1 VSVSDRGFSAVRVSE
16 HVWWVGA
23 IDWALRDFHGYS
35 TQRGSTYNAYLVMGD
50 YPVLIDTVKAPFRDE
65 MLARVA
71 SVVNPTDVKVIVS
84 HHAEMDHS
92 GSLPAVIEII
102 KPGKVYASQMGVKN
116 LHDQFHDVHE
126 ITAVKDSET
135 LKLGGLSFTF
145 LETRMLHWPD
155 SMISYLREDELV
167 FSQDGFGMHLA
178 TPKLFADENDPA
190 VLLDEGK
197 RYYANILLPYS
208 ALILKLLDRIKSLG
222 ISIKTI
228 APDHGPVWRQDLGI
242 LLGWYAKWATQKPE
256 NRAVVA
262 YDTMWQSTATMA
274 RSIADGLREGGTDV
288 AVMPMNCM
296 TRADVITELLCAGA
310 FLVGTPTINNTIFPT
325 LADVLAYARG
335 LKPKNLIGAAF
346 GSYGWSGEA
355 CAQVEAVLREMG
367 VEVLLP
373 ALRLKFVPDAAA
385 LSQCREFG
393 RAVAAKLRE
402 RADK

>member
-1 VSVSDRGFSAVRVSE
+1 MTDSAFSAVKISE

-35 TQRGSTYNAYLVMGD
+35 TQRGSTYNAYLVMGE

-71 SVVNPTDVKVIVS
+71 SVTNPKNVKVIVS
-84 HHAEMDHS
+84 HHSEMDHS
-92 GSLPAVIEII
+92 GALPQVIDII
-102 KPGKVYASQMGVKN
+102 KPDKVYASAMGVKN
-116 LHDQFHDVHE
+116 LAAQFHDRHE
-126 ITAVKDSET
+126 ITVVKDTEA

-155 SMISYLREDELV
+155 SMISYLAEDELV

-190 VLLDEGK
+190 VLLDEAR

-208 ALILKLLDRIKSLG
+208 PLILKLLERIKSLG
-222 ISIKTI
+222 ITIKMI
-228 APDHGPVWRQDLGI
+228 APDHGPVWRKDLGTI
-242 LLGWYAKWATQKPE
+242 LGWYARWAEQKPE

-274 RSIADGLREGGTDV
+274 RSIADGLREGGADV

-296 TRADVITELLCAGA
+296 TRADVMADLLCAGA
-310 FLVGTPTINNTIFPT
+310 FLVGTPTINNGIFPT
-325 LADVLAYARG
+325 LADVLTYARG

-355 CAQVEAVLREMG
+355 CGQVEEHLKQMG
-367 VEVLLP
+367 VELAAP
-373 ALRLKFVPDAAA
+373 ALKLKFVPDTAA

-393 RAVAAKLRE
+393 KVMASKLRE
-402 RADK
+402 RAGK

>member
-1 VSVSDRGFSAVRVSE
+1 MSDRGFSAVRVSK

-35 TQRGSTYNAYLVMGD
+35 TQRGSAYNAYLVMGD

-71 SVVNPTDVKVIVS
+71 SVTDPKNMKVIVS

-92 GSLPAVIEII
+92 GALPQVIDII
-102 KPGKVYASQMGVKN
+102 KPDKVYASQMGVKN
-116 LHDQFHDVHE
+116 LHDQFHGLGE

-135 LKLGGLSFTF
+135 VKLGGLTFTF

-155 SMISYLREDELV
+155 SMISYLHEDELV

-178 TPKLFADENDPA
+178 SPKLFADENDLA

-197 RYYANILLPYS
+197 RYFANILLPYS
-208 ALILKLLDRIKSLG
+208 PLILKLLDRIKTLG

-228 APDHGPVWRQDLGI
+228 APDHGPVWRKDLDT

-262 YDTMWQSTATMA
+262 YDTMWQSTAAMA
-274 RSIADGLREGGTDV
+274 RSIADGLREAGTDV
-288 AVMPMNCM
+288 AVMPMSCM
-296 TRADVITELLCAGA
+296 TRADVVTDLLCAGA
-310 FLVGTPTINNTIFPT
+310 FLVGSPTINNTIFPT
-325 LADVLAYARG
+325 LADVLAYTRG

-355 CAQVEAVLREMG
+355 CAQVEGTLREMG
-367 VEVLLP
+367 VEIALP

-385 LSQCREFG
+385 LGRCREFG
-393 RAVAAKLRE
+393 MAVAAKLRE
-402 RADK
+402 RVG

>member
-1 VSVSDRGFSAVRVSE
+1 VSDNGFKAIRVSE

-50 YPVLIDTVKAPFRDE
+50 HPVLIDTVKAPFRDE

-71 SVVNPTDVKVIVS
+71 SVVNPADVKVIVS

-92 GSLPAVIEII
+92 GSLSQVIDII
-102 KPGKVYASQMGVKN
+102 KPQKVYASQMGVKN
-116 LHDQFHDVHE
+116 LAAQFHHQHE
-126 ITAVKDSET
+126 ITPVKDAES

-155 SMISYLREDELV
+155 SMISYLAEDELV

-190 VLLDEGK
+190 VMLYEGRK
-197 RYYANILLPYS
+197 YYANILLPYS
-208 ALILKLLDRIKSLG
+208 ALILKLLERIKSLG

-228 APDHGPVWRQDLGI
+228 APDHGPVWRGDLGT

-256 NRAVVA
+256 SRAVIA

-274 RSIADGLREGGTDV
+274 RSIADGLREGGADV
-288 AVMPMNCM
+288 AVMPMSCM
-296 TRADVITELLCAGA
+296 TRADVMTELLCAGA
-310 FLVGTPTINNTIFPT
+310 FLVGSPTINNTIFPT

-335 LKPKNLIGAAF
+335 LRPKNLIGAAF

-355 CAQVEAVLREMG
+355 CGQLEGMLRDMG
-367 VEVLLP
+367 IELALP
-373 ALRLKFVPDAAA
+373 ALKQQFVPDQAA
-385 LSQCREFG
+385 LARCREFG
-393 RAVAAKLRE
+393 RQMAAKLKE
-402 RADK
+402 RVPA

>member
-1 VSVSDRGFSAVRVSE
+1 MSDKGFSAVRVSE

-23 IDWALRDFHGYS
+23 IDWAIRDFHGYS
-35 TQRGSTYNAYLVMGD
+35 TQRGSTYNAYLVMGE

-71 SVVNPTDVKVIVS
+71 SVVNPTEVKVIVS

-92 GSLPAVIEII
+92 GSLPQVIDII
-102 KPGKVYASQMGVKN
+102 KPDKVYASQMGVKN
-116 LHDQFHDVHE
+116 LHDQFHGLGEV
-126 ITAVKDSET
+126 IAVKDSET
-135 LKLGGLSFTF
+135 LKLAGLTLTF

-155 SMISYLREDELV
+155 SMISYLAEDELV

-190 VLLDEGK
+190 VMLDEGR

-208 ALILKLLDRIKSLG
+208 ALILKLLERIKKLG
-222 ISIKTI
+222 ISIRTI
-228 APDHGPVWRQDLGI
+228 APDHGPVWRKDLGT
-242 LLGWYAKWATQKPE
+242 LLGWYAKWAAQEPE
-256 NRAVVA
+256 CRAVVA

-274 RSIADGLREGGTDV
+274 RSIADGLREGGAGV

-296 TRADVITELLCAGA
+296 TRSDVMTELLCAGA

-355 CAQVEAVLREMG
+355 CAQIEASLRGMG
-367 VEVLLP
+367 VEIALP
-373 ALRLKFVPDAAA
+373 ALRFKFVPDAAA

-393 RAVAAKLRE
+393 RAVAAKLQE
-402 RADK
+402 RVGR

>member
-1 VSVSDRGFSAVRVSE
+1 MSDKGFSAVRVSK

-23 IDWALRDFHGYS
+23 IDWALRDFHGYA
-35 TQRGSTYNAYLVMGD
+35 TQRGTTYNAYLVMGD
-50 YPVLIDTVKAPFRDE
+50 CPILIDTVKAGFKDE

-71 SVVNPTDVKVIVS
+71 SVVNPDEIEIVVS
-84 HHAEMDHS
+84 HHSEMDHS
-92 GSLPAVIEII
+92 GCLPQVMDLI
-102 KPGKVYASQMGVKN
+102 KPDKVYASQMGVKD
-116 LHDQFHDVHE
+116 LHDQFHGLSE
-126 ITAVKDSET
+126 ITAVKDAET
-135 LKLGGLSFTF
+135 LKLGGLDFTF

-155 SMISYLREDELV
+155 SMISYLHEDELV

-208 ALILKLLDRIKSLG
+208 TLILKLLDRIKTLG
-222 ISIKTI
+222 IRIKTI
-228 APDHGPVWRQDLGI
+228 APDHGPVLRKNLDT
-242 LLGWYAKWATQKPE
+242 LLGWYSKWATQKPE
-256 NRAVVA
+256 DRAVVA

-274 RSIADGLREGGTDV
+274 RSIADGLRDGGTDV
-288 AVMPMNCM
+288 AVMPMSCM
-296 TRADVITELLCAGA
+296 TRADVITDLVCAGA

-355 CAQVEAVLREMG
+355 CAQIETTLRDMG
-367 VEVLLP
+367 VEIALP

-393 RAVAAKLRE
+393 KAVAAKLQE
-402 RADK
+402 RVGR

>member
-1 VSVSDRGFSAVRVSE
+1 
-16 HVWWVGA
+16 
-23 IDWALRDFHGYS
+23 
-35 TQRGSTYNAYLVMGD
+35 MGD
-50 YPVLIDTVKAPFRDE
+50 CPMLIDTVKAGFKNE
-65 MLARVA
+65 MLARIA
-71 SVVNPTDVKVIVS
+71 SVVDPDEIEITVS
-84 HHAEMDHS
+84 LHSEMDHT
-92 GSLPAVIEII
+92 GCLQEVVDLI
-102 KPGKVYASQMGVKN
+102 KPDKVYASQMGVKD
-116 LHDQFHDVHE
+116 LHDQFHGLGGV
-126 ITAVKDSET
+126 TAVKDAET
-135 LKLGGLSFTF
+135 LKLAGLTFTF

-155 SMISYLREDELV
+155 SMISYLHEDELV

-190 VLLDEGK
+190 VLLEEGK
-197 RYYANILLPYS
+197 RYFANILLPYS
-208 ALILKLLDRIKSLG
+208 TLILKLLDRINTLG

-228 APDHGPVWRQDLGI
+228 APDHGPVWRKDLDT
-242 LLGWYAKWATQKPE
+242 LLGWNAKWATQKPE

-296 TRADVITELLCAGA
+296 TRADVITDLVCAGA
-310 FLVGTPTINNTIFPT
+310 FLVGTPTINNSVFPT
-325 LADVLAYARG
+325 LADVLAYVRG

-355 CAQVEAVLREMG
+355 CAQIETSLHDMG
-367 VEVLLP
+367 VEIALP

-393 RAVAAKLRE
+393 KAVAAKLTE
-402 RADK
+402 RVGK